1 MKPSTVNGRGRCI
14 TMTQWQSCGGGGGGA
29 VMWGGG
35 QSCGGGGGG
44 GGQSCGGGGGVV
56 SQTEKWWHGYH
67 YEDVK
72 NLSILLETI
81 YRVPIYD
88 FELPVMDTHT
98 SLLSE

>member
-14 TMTQWQSCGGGGGGA
+14 TMTQWQSCGGGGGGSHVGGGA
-29 VMWGGG
+29 VMW
-35 QSCGGGGGG
+35 GGGG